1 MAPSL
6 DQQDLAQDVALNKK
20 ETALEKISQGVPL
33 SGVPKFTDVELQR
46 QHMLNHMA
54 GAFRVFARQGF
65 VEGMSG
71 HISLRDPEF
80 YDRFW
85 TNPPGLHFGLINPSD
100 MILVNEVGVSVGGN
114 TSRPAN
120 AAGFLIHA
128 ALHKSR
134 PDVNAACHFH
144 SVYGKAWSAFA
155 QPLEML
161 NQDVAMFYGKAQSVY
176 KEFGGVVLKE
186 EESAA
191 LASALGTQGKGMI
204 LRNHGL
210 LTVGSTVDEA
220 AYLFMLMAKRCQ
232 IQLAADAAAASGR
245 KKVYI
250 DDEAARFT
258 FENTS
263 EAESL
268 YAEFQGYLHYES
280 VISHDGYKAL

>member
-1 MAPSL
+1 MATSF
-6 DQQDLAQDVALNKK
+6 DQQVLAPDTSQNAKK
-20 ETALEKISQGVPL
+20 TALEKISQGTPL
-33 SGVPKFTDVELQR
+33 PGVPKFTDVERQR
-46 QHMLNHMA
+46 KHMLNHMA
-54 GAFRVFARQGF
+54 GVFRVFARHGF

-71 HISLRDPEF
+71 HISMRDPEF
-80 YDRFW
+80 HDRFW
-85 TNPPGLHFGLINPSD
+85 TNPLGLHFALINTSD
-100 MILVNEVGVSVGGN
+100 LILVDEAGIAVGGN

-144 SVYGKAWSAFA
+144 STYGKAWSAFA

-176 KEFGGVVLKE
+176 KEFGGVVLE
-186 EESAA
+186 EKESAA
-191 LASALGTQGKGMI
+191 LASALGNEGKGMI

-210 LTVGSTVDEA
+210 LTVGNTVDEA
-220 AYLFMLMAKRCQ
+220 AYLFLLMEKSCQ
-232 IQLAADAAAASGR
+232 IQLATDAAAALGR

-263 EAESL
+263 EPESL
-268 YAEFQGYLHYES
+268 YAEFQVYLQYETA
-280 VISHDGYKAL
+280 VSHDGYKAL

>member
-1 MAPSL
+1 MG
-6 DQQDLAQDVALNKK
+6 DAQNKK
-20 ETALEKISQGVPL
+20 QTALEKLSQGTPL
-33 SGVPKFTDVELQR
+33 PGVPEFTELATQR

-54 GAFRVFARQGF
+54 GAFRVFARHGF

-80 YDRFW
+80 PDRFW
-85 TNPPGLHFGLINPSD
+85 TNPLGLHFGLIKASD
-100 MILVNEVGVSVGGN
+100 MILVDESGVAVGGN

-128 ALHKSR
+128 ALHKAR
-134 PDVNAACHFH
+134 RDVNAACHFH
-144 SVYGKAWSAFA
+144 STYGKAWSAFA

-161 NQDVAMFYGKAQSVY
+161 NQDVAMFYGKAQAIY
-176 KEFGGVVLKE
+176 TEFGSVVLKE

-191 LASALGTQGKGMI
+191 LAAALGEEGKAMI

-220 AYLFMLMAKRCQ
+220 AYLFLLMEKSCQ
-232 IQLAADAAAASGR
+232 IQLAADAAAAVGR
-245 KKVYI
+245 PKVHI
-250 DDEAARFT
+250 DDDAARFT

-263 EAESL
+263 EPESL
-268 YAEFQGYLHYES
+268 YAEFQVYLQYEAAL
-280 VISHDGYKAL
+280 SHDGYSAL